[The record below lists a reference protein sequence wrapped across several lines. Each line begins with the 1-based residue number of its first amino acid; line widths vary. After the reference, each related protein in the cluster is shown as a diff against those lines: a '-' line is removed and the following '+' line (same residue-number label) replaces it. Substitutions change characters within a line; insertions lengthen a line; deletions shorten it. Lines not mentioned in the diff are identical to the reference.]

1 MQTLFCDFLA
11 NPVQEKGSIMRMN
24 AGSMV
29 GLAAVLVGLLLTAE
43 MQPAAAADGDAI
55 KVDLKTFKFK
65 VPDDRASLFG
75 YDEGESKLFYY
86 TGGPG
91 EVTVKLPADGDYEIA
106 IKASCQSALNERAKF
121 KVSLDGQPVGK
132 ETLLTDDDEKE
143 YKLTAAGK
151 AGERKLVIEFTNDI
165 YKEGEYDRNFYL
177 HGITVKPAKYLAA
190 SNRRRL
196 TGAWPSF
203 ATIVWNRCSMVVC
216 RWS

>member
-1 MQTLFCDFLA
+1 MGALFGVVLVA
-11 NPVQEKGSIMRMN
+11 TSLLEKGRIMCTY
-24 AGSMV
+24 AESMV
-29 GLAAVLVGLLLTAE
+29 GRAAVLAGLLLAVGLGS
-43 MQPAAAADGDAI
+43 AVAADGDAI

-121 KVSLDGQPVGK
+121 KVTLDEQPVGK

-143 YKLTAAGK
+143 YKLTASGK
-151 AGERKLVIEFTNDI
+151 AGDRKLVIEFTNDI
-165 YKEGEYDRNFYL
+165 YKEGEYDRNFFV
-177 HGITVKPAKYLAA
+177 HGVTVKK
-190 SNRRRL
+190 
-196 TGAWPSF
+196 
-203 ATIVWNRCSMVVC
+203 VK
-216 RWS
+216 